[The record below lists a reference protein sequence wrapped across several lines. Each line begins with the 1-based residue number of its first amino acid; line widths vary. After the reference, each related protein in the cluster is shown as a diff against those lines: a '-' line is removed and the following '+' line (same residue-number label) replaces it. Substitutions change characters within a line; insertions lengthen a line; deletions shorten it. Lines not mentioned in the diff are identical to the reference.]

1 MSLKKIKLFKKNK
14 EDVMRYLIF
23 GLLAFLFFSGVAF
36 SFDAEMA
43 KRFDVM
49 FSQMTPEVLAMRP
62 CQITTK
68 EILNMIKKK
77 EDFVIL
83 DIRTPAE
90 TKLVASAYEKTIVIP
105 MNELF
110 KPENLKK
117 LPKDKKI
124 AVLCHTGDRAAAA
137 TIALRA
143 VGFVNAYQ
151 FKGGIAEYAREVGR
165 TATEYVKD

>member
-1 MSLKKIKLFKKNK
+1 MKL
-14 EDVMRYLIF
+14 LISI
-23 GLLAFLFFSGVAF
+23 LISTVILISSAFA
-36 SFDAEMA
+36 FDAEMA
-43 KRFDVM
+43 KKFDAM
-49 FSQMTPEVLAMRP
+49 FSQMTPEVLTLRP

-68 EILNMIKKK
+68 DILEMIKKK

-90 TKLVASAYEKTIVIP
+90 QKLIAPVWKGTLLIP
-105 MNELF
+105 MHELF

-143 VGFVNAYQ
+143 IGFSNAFQ
-151 FKGGIAEYAREVGR
+151 FKGGIAEFAKEVGR
-165 TATEYVKD
+165 LATEYVKE

>member
-1 MSLKKIKLFKKNK
+1 
-14 EDVMRYLIF
+14 MRLILSA
-23 GLLAFLFFSGVAF
+23 LLAVMLLVPTVYAY
-36 SFDAEMA
+36 DKEMA
-43 KRFDVM
+43 KKFDAM
-49 FSQMTPEVLAMRP
+49 FSQMTPEVLTLRP

-68 EILNMIKKK
+68 DILEMIKKK

-90 TKLVASAYEKTIVIP
+90 TKLIAPVWKGSLIIP
-105 MNELF
+105 MHELF
-110 KPENLKK
+110 KPENLAK

-143 VGFVNAYQ
+143 VGFNNAFQ
-151 FKGGIAEYAREVGR
+151 FKGGIAEFAKEVGR
-165 TATEYVKD
+165 LATEYVKE

>member
-1 MSLKKIKLFKKNK
+1 
-14 EDVMRYLIF
+14 MRYAGFLVGFFIIF
-23 GLLAFLFFSGVAF
+23 AGTAHC
-36 SFDAEMA
+36 FDVDMA
-43 KRFDVM
+43 KKFDPI

-62 CQITTK
+62 CQISAK
-68 EILNMIKKK
+68 DVLEMIKKK
-77 EDFVIL
+77 EDFIIL

-90 TKLVASAYEKTIVIP
+90 VKLVASAHKNTVVIP

-110 KPENLKK
+110 RIDNLKK

-124 AVLCHTGDRAAAA
+124 AVLCHTGDRAAAT

-143 VGFVNAYQ
+143 IGFANAYQ
-151 FKGGIAEYAREVGR
+151 FKGGIIEFAREVGR

>member
-1 MSLKKIKLFKKNK
+1 MRKIA
-14 EDVMRYLIF
+14 LIF
-23 GLLAFLFFSGVAF
+23 LVTIILTTAAFAY
-36 SFDAEMA
+36 DTEMA
-43 KRFDVM
+43 KKFDAM
-49 FSQMTPEVLAMRP
+49 FSQMTPEVLTMRP

-68 EILNMIKKK
+68 DILEMIKKK
-77 EDFVIL
+77 EEFVIL

-90 TKLVASAYEKTIVIP
+90 QKLIAPVWKGSLLIP
-105 MNELF
+105 MHELF

-143 VGFVNAYQ
+143 IGFNNAFQ
-151 FKGGIAEYAREVGR
+151 FKGGIAEFAKEVGR
-165 TATEYVKD
+165 LATEYVKE

>member
-1 MSLKKIKLFKKNK
+1 MK
-14 EDVMRYLIF
+14 V
-23 GLLAFLFFSGVAF
+23 LLATLVTVLFFISSVFAY
-36 SFDAEMA
+36 DAEMA
-43 KRFDVM
+43 KKFDVM
-49 FSQMTPEVLAMRP
+49 FSQMTPEVLTLRP

-68 EILNMIKKK
+68 DILEMIKKK

-90 TKLVASAYEKTIVIP
+90 QKLVAPVWKGSLLIP
-105 MNELF
+105 MHELF
-110 KPENLKK
+110 KPENLAK

-143 VGFVNAYQ
+143 VGFSNAFQ
-151 FKGGIAEYAREVGR
+151 FKGGIAEFAKEVGR
-165 TATEYVKD
+165 LATEYVKE

>member
-1 MSLKKIKLFKKNK
+1 
-14 EDVMRYLIF
+14 MRYVGF
-23 GLLAFLFFSGVAF
+23 VLAFLVLLTGIGHAYDADMGKK
-36 SFDAEMA
+36 FDAI
-43 KRFDVM
+43 

-62 CQITTK
+62 CQITAK
-68 EILNMIKKK
+68 DVLQMIKKN

-90 TKLVASAYEKTIVIP
+90 VKLVASAYKKTIAIP

-143 VGFVNAYQ
+143 VGFANAYQ
-151 FKGGIAEYAREVGR
+151 FKGGIAEYAKEVGR

>member
-1 MSLKKIKLFKKNK
+1 MKK
-14 EDVMRYLIF
+14 VLIT
-23 GLLAFLFFSGVAF
+23 LLTTIILSTSAFAY
-36 SFDAEMA
+36 DTEMA
-43 KRFDVM
+43 KKFDAM
-49 FSQMTPEVLAMRP
+49 FSQMTPEVLTLRP

-68 EILNMIKKK
+68 DILEMIKKK

-90 TKLVASAYEKTIVIP
+90 QKLVAPVWKGSLLIP
-105 MNELF
+105 MHELF
-110 KPENLKK
+110 KPENLAK

-143 VGFVNAYQ
+143 VGFNNAFQ
-151 FKGGIAEYAREVGR
+151 FKGGIAEFAREVGR
-165 TATEYVKD
+165 MATEYVKE

>member
-1 MSLKKIKLFKKNK
+1 MK
-14 EDVMRYLIF
+14 V
-23 GLLAFLFFSGVAF
+23 LLATLVTVLLFTLSAF
-36 SFDAEMA
+36 AYDVEMA
-43 KRFDVM
+43 KKFDVM

-68 EILNMIKKK
+68 DILEMIKKK

-90 TKLVASAYEKTIVIP
+90 QKLIAPVWKDSLLIP
-105 MNELF
+105 MHELF
-110 KPENLKK
+110 KPENLAR
-117 LPKDKKI
+117 LPKNKKI

-143 VGFVNAYQ
+143 VGFSNAFQ
-151 FKGGIAEYAREVGR
+151 FKGGIAEFAKEVGR
-165 TATEYVKD
+165 LATEYVKE

>member
-1 MSLKKIKLFKKNK
+1 MKYLSLVAVFF
-14 EDVMRYLIF
+14 IF
-23 GLLAFLFFSGVAF
+23 FAGVAYG
-36 SFDAEMA
+36 FDADMA
-43 KRFDVM
+43 KKFDSL

-62 CQITTK
+62 CQITAK
-68 EILNMIKKK
+68 DVLNMIKKN

-90 TKLVASAYEKTIVIP
+90 VKLVASAYKNTITIP

-110 KPENLKK
+110 KENNLKK
-117 LPKDKKI
+117 LPKDKRI

-151 FKGGIAEYAREVGR
+151 FKGGIAEYAKEVGR

>member
-1 MSLKKIKLFKKNK
+1 MKVFVLTLLLIIIMATSSLAY
-14 EDVMRYLIF
+14 D
-23 GLLAFLFFSGVAF
+23 S
-36 SFDAEMA
+36 EMA
-43 KRFDVM
+43 KKFDAM
-49 FSQMTPEVLAMRP
+49 FSQMTPEVLTFRP

-68 EILNMIKKK
+68 DILEMIRKK

-90 TKLVASAYEKTIVIP
+90 QKLIAPVWKGSLLIP
-105 MNELF
+105 MHELF
-110 KPENLKK
+110 KPENLAK

-143 VGFVNAYQ
+143 IGFSNAFQ
-151 FKGGIAEYAREVGR
+151 FKGGIAEFAKEVGR
-165 TATEYVKD
+165 AATEYVKD

>member
-1 MSLKKIKLFKKNK
+1 MK
-14 EDVMRYLIF
+14 V
-23 GLLAFLFFSGVAF
+23 LLSTLVTVLFFISSAF
-36 SFDAEMA
+36 AYDAEMA
-43 KRFDVM
+43 KKFDAM
-49 FSQMTPEVLAMRP
+49 FSQMTPEVLILRP

-68 EILNMIKKK
+68 DILEMIKKK

-90 TKLVASAYEKTIVIP
+90 QKLVAPVWKGSLLIP
-105 MNELF
+105 MHELF

-117 LPKDKKI
+117 LPKNKKI

-143 VGFVNAYQ
+143 VGFSNAFQ
-151 FKGGIAEYAREVGR
+151 FKGGIAEFAKEVGR
-165 TATEYVKD
+165 LATEYVKE

>member
-1 MSLKKIKLFKKNK
+1 
-14 EDVMRYLIF
+14 MRTLV
-23 GLLAFLFFSGVAF
+23 GLLILAIFIASPVFSYDTELAKK
-36 SFDAEMA
+36 FDA
-43 KRFDVM
+43 M
-49 FSQMTPEVLAMRP
+49 FSQMTPEVLTMRP

-68 EILNMIKKK
+68 DILEMIKKK

-90 TKLVASAYEKTIVIP
+90 QKLIAPVWKGSLLIP
-105 MNELF
+105 MHELF
-110 KPENLKK
+110 KAENLAK

-143 VGFVNAYQ
+143 IGFTNAYQ
-151 FKGGIAEYAREVGR
+151 LKGGIADFAREIGR
-165 TATEYVKD
+165 AATEYVKE

>member
-1 MSLKKIKLFKKNK
+1 MRHIILFL
-14 EDVMRYLIF
+14 V
-23 GLLAFLFFSGVAF
+23 AFILVSGTAF
-36 SFDAEMA
+36 SFDADLA
-43 KRFDVM
+43 KRFDAM
-49 FSQMTPEVLAMRP
+49 FSQMTPEVIAMRP
-62 CQITTK
+62 CQISAK
-68 EILNMIKKK
+68 ELLNMIKKK

-105 MNELF
+105 MHELF

-117 LPKDKKI
+117 LPINKKI

-143 VGFVNAYQ
+143 VGFTNAYQ
-151 FKGGIAEYAREVGR
+151 FKGGIAEWAKEVGR
-165 TATEYVKD
+165 TATEYVNE

>member
-1 MSLKKIKLFKKNK
+1 
-14 EDVMRYLIF
+14 MRYLVFSLMALI
-23 GLLAFLFFSGVAF
+23 LFSGAAF
-36 SFDAEMA
+36 SFDSEMA
-43 KRFDVM
+43 KRFDAM

-62 CQITTK
+62 CQITAK
-68 EILNMIKKK
+68 EILNMIKNK

-83 DIRTPAE
+83 DVRTPAE
-90 TKLVASAYEKTIVIP
+90 TRLVASSYEKTIVIP
-105 MNELF
+105 MNVLF

-143 VGFVNAYQ
+143 VGFTNAYQ

-165 TATEYVKD
+165 NATEYVKD

>member
-1 MSLKKIKLFKKNK
+1 MLVTFFILFTG
-14 EDVMRYLIF
+14 ISH
-23 GLLAFLFFSGVAF
+23 G
-36 SFDAEMA
+36 FDADLA
-43 KRFDVM
+43 KKFDPM

-62 CQITTK
+62 CQITSK
-68 EILNMIKKK
+68 QVLEMIKKK

-90 TKLVASAYEKTIVIP
+90 VALVASAHKNTVVIP

-110 KPENLKK
+110 KEANLKK

-143 VGFVNAYQ
+143 VGFANAYQ
-151 FKGGIAEYAREVGR
+151 FKGGIAELAKEVGR

>member
-1 MSLKKIKLFKKNK
+1 MKH
-14 EDVMRYLIF
+14 
-23 GLLAFLFFSGVAF
+23 LLSFFMALAILSGTAF
-36 SFDAEMA
+36 SFDTEMA
-43 KRFDVM
+43 KRFDAM
-49 FSQMTPEVLAMRP
+49 FSQMTPEVLTMRP
-62 CQITTK
+62 CQITAK
-68 EILNMIKKK
+68 DIMNMIKKK

-105 MNELF
+105 MHELF
-110 KPENLKK
+110 RAENLKK

-143 VGFVNAYQ
+143 VGFVNAFQ

-165 TATEYVKD
+165 NATEYVGD

>member
-1 MSLKKIKLFKKNK
+1 
-14 EDVMRYLIF
+14 
-23 GLLAFLFFSGVAF
+23 
-36 SFDAEMA
+36 MA
-43 KRFDVM
+43 KRFDAM

-110 KPENLKK
+110 RPENLKNFQRIK
-117 LPKDKKI
+117 RLPFCAI
-124 AVLCHTGDRAAAA
+124 QGTG
-137 TIALRA
+137 LL
-143 VGFVNAYQ
+143 Q
-151 FKGGIAEYAREVGR
+151 QL
-165 TATEYVKD
+165 

>member
-1 MSLKKIKLFKKNK
+1 MKRVF
-14 EDVMRYLIF
+14 MGLIIS
-23 GLLAFLFFSGVAF
+23 LFFATWVFAY
-36 SFDAEMA
+36 DAEMA
-43 KRFDVM
+43 KKFDAM
-49 FSQMTPEVLAMRP
+49 FSQMTPEVLTMRP

-68 EILNMIKKK
+68 DILDMIKKK

-90 TKLVASAYEKTIVIP
+90 QKLIAPVWKGSLLIP
-105 MNELF
+105 MHELF

-143 VGFVNAYQ
+143 IGFNNAFQ
-151 FKGGIAEYAREVGR
+151 FKGGIAEFAKEIGR